1 MSDSAPEPTT
11 SPYGPAATAA
21 AAATDPVGEQKL
33 ERARRGLRIAALV
46 SGVLSVLITVTLVVL
61 AALGMG
67 TADNDLAGVGEAVT
81 FGLIFAAPVLFVIA
95 LNLLTW
101 RALLRPLARMGV
113 GGRIALVIV
122 MVLVLGIVSVALV
135 AALLFGGFFVG
146 AMSSAGSGF

>member
-1 MSDSAPEPTT
+1 MSDSTPEPVA
-11 SPYGPAATAA
+11 SPYGPAAV
-21 AAATDPVGEQKL
+21 AATLPADPLLDQTI

-46 SGVLSVLITVTLVVL
+46 SGVLSVLFTLTVVVL

-67 TADNDLAGVGEAVT
+67 AAGADLAGVTEAT
-81 FGLIFAAPVLFVIA
+81 TYGLIFGAPVLFVIA

-122 MVLVLGIVSVALV
+122 MVLVLGIVSVTLV
-135 AALLFGGFFVG
+135 AVLLFAGFFAG
-146 AMSSAGSGF
+146 AIGSAGSGF

>member
-1 MSDSAPEPTT
+1 MSDSAPEPPE

-21 AAATDPVGEQKL
+21 PAATDPVGEQKL

-61 AALGMG
+61 ATLGMG
-67 TADNDLAGVGEAVT
+67 TADNHLAGVGEAVT
-81 FGLIFAAPVLFVIA
+81 FALIFAAPVLFVIA

-113 GGRIALVIV
+113 GGRIALVVV
-122 MVLVLGIVSVALV
+122 MVLVLGIVSVTLV
-135 AALLFGGFFVG
+135 AVLLFAGFFAG
-146 AMSSAGSGF
+146 TIGSAGSGF